1 MVAQT
6 HVVGSVD
13 TLAHYL
19 SYGKAENNNKVENRD
34 ERVAWESDRNL
45 RGAGSIKVAKRRFK
59 QAAARKGRMVKKPN
73 YEIILS
79 WQSGNEKE
87 GIPPDDPSREEMEQ
101 SVDRVLSELNLEEH
115 QAWIVAHRD
124 TDTPHVHVVVN
135 RIHPR
140 TGETW
145 SPSYDQ
151 TTLYHTLREI
161 EEEKGW
167 HRPGPMKIEDLSSDR
182 QKNLEYWE
190 KESEKLG
197 RERSVRQW
205 AREEGIPGL
214 LKGAESWE
222 QVEKILHGT
231 GATLKPRRERGMVIE
246 RDGGHAALSSIDPTI
261 SRPKLEDRYGQSWE
275 AYREGRESAEERLSE
290 LLGHFTDPSEGQ
302 LRVYRLVERIEAL
315 RRADQSDG
323 GRDHAKGDHEKTSRL
338 SSQKKEA
345 RVQIVSALRDVRDG
359 QRGSGEI
366 VDLMNRLRREAE
378 EKEAIL
384 SEAMDP
390 ARSKRQGAMWAA
402 ETELSRSQE
411 RLLRK
416 AREGHDASPEAKA
429 RLRIGLTHMADRKA
443 EELTEYLD
451 VRERVAFD
459 RYGKQEARRV
469 REILE
474 EEWSKVENCPAD
486 MKLSGAQKRALRAIY
501 SLKSQGFMPSQTD
514 SESQT
519 ASESALADAESQ
531 AGGKA
536 RTDGEGQTGGEDQAA
551 GPTDDLRRALVE
563 MEMGIDEGKIGQ
575 LKAHL
580 EGEECLQEILE
591 SQREPA
597 ERVAVHRQLAEE
609 AESVAE
615 RATRRVRE
623 QLNAGTRKPETHKR
637 GAKIFLNERARIL
650 EIKSQA
656 PDGDK
661 IEGLGS
667 RLDRTLSEDTL
678 ADLHMG
684 IEIVKI
690 EEARVERGD
699 QEVFEALSP
708 QQRQAANVC
717 EIAGRREE
725 ESRRRHGM
733 EQAAG
738 LLAEMDAR
746 QREEVGQVIGE
757 KGDEVFE
764 KASAIASQRED
775 RRGREREESRGGKSR
790 GGGGRGR

>member
-135 RIHPR
+135 RVHPR

-402 ETELSRSQE
+402 ETELSRSQK

-459 RYGKQEARRV
+459 RYGKQEARSA

-536 RTDGEGQTGGEDQAA
+536 RTDGEGQTGGGDQAA

-563 MEMGIDEGKIGQ
+563 METGIDEGEIGQ

-580 EGEECLQEILE
+580 EGEERLQEILE

-690 EEARVERGD
+690 EEARVERGS
-699 QEVFEALSP
+699 QEAFEALTSR
-708 QQRQAANVC
+708 QQKAANIC

-725 ESRRRHGM
+725 ESRRRHGIK
-733 EQAAG
+733 QAAD

-746 QREEVGQVIGE
+746 QREEVGQVIG
-757 KGDEVFE
+757 GGEVFE

>member
-6 HVVGSVD
+6 HVVGTVD

-79 WQSGNEKE
+79 WQSGNEEE

-115 QAWIVAHRD
+115 QTWIVAHRD

-190 KESEKLG
+190 KESEKLS

-231 GATLKPRRERGMVIE
+231 GATLEPRRERGMVIE

-366 VDLMNRLRREAE
+366 VDLMNRLRKEAE

-402 ETELSRSQE
+402 ETELNRSQE

-416 AREGHDASPEAKA
+416 VREGHDASPEAKA

-443 EELTEYLD
+443 KGLTEYLD

-469 REILE
+469 REVLE

-501 SLKSQGFMPSQTD
+501 SLKSQGFMP
-514 SESQT
+514 SQT

-563 MEMGIDEGKIGQ
+563 MEMGIDEGEIGQ

-580 EGEECLQEILE
+580 EGEERLQEILE

-597 ERVAVHRQLAEE
+597 ERVAVHRLLAEE

-623 QLNAGTRKPETHKR
+623 QLNAGTRKPETRKPETHKR

-656 PDGDK
+656 PNGDK

-678 ADLHMG
+678 ADLYMG

-690 EEARVERGD
+690 EETRVERGD

-708 QQRQAANVC
+708 QKRQAANVC

-746 QREEVGQVIGE
+746 QREEVAQIIGE